1 MFKNSK
7 KFNKRLIQ
15 IGLISASV
23 LLLAACGGEKG
34 NSTDAD
40 NGKDN
45 VTISDDKT
53 VAAMK
58 DFKVGEQFKAE
69 EPITVSLMFSDHP
82 NYPYQKDWM
91 FLTKLKELTNVD
103 LDMTIIPSSDYEQK
117 RSLMI
122 SAGESPT
129 VIAKAYPGTE
139 NAFVSSGTL
148 LPVSDYIE
156 YMPNFNEKIER
167 WEFEE
172 TLDTTRQADGKYYN
186 LPGLH
191 EKQWQDYT
199 LAYRKDILDE
209 NGWELPTTWDELRTL
224 LENMKEKYPDK
235 TPYSD
240 RWQGNA
246 TLNFAAPA
254 FGTKGGWGYSGTTF
268 DKDEDKFVYTG
279 TTDEYKEMVTYFSG
293 LVADGLMDKESF
305 TQDDDQA
312 IQKFVN
318 GDSFVIAT
326 NGQELIGMEN
336 TMDKNI
342 GEGNYEV
349 VKGLTP
355 AGPAGALI
363 GGNRLEN
370 GLMISSSITKSENFE
385 ATLQFIDWLFYS
397 DEGQVYSKWGIE
409 GETYNLVDDKYTLA
423 EDIDFKGLNPKG
435 TKDLQKDFGFSGG
448 NFSYGGTTDLLYST
462 MNEKEVNW
470 LKDEGDSRELVEA
483 EPAAPLSE
491 DDQEQ
496 ATLISTPIKDFV
508 DQSTLQFIV
517 GQRSLD
523 EWNQYV
529 EEVKGKNSDQ
539 YLDMVNKA
547 YEDFKKLDIE

>member
-1 MFKNSK
+1 MAVLFLVGCGGGNDKDGNGSKNSSGSEATK
-7 KFNKRLIQ
+7 IEE
-15 IGLISASV
+15 S
-23 LLLAACGGEKG
+23 
-34 NSTDAD
+34 
-40 NGKDN
+40 
-45 VTISDDKT
+45 KT

-58 DFKVGEQFKAE
+58 DFKAGDQFKAT
-69 EPITVSLMFSDHP
+69 EPITISMMFSDHP
-82 NYPYQKDWM
+82 NYPYKKDWM

-122 SAGESPT
+122 SAGESP
-129 VIAKAYPGTE
+129 IIIPKSYPGTE
-139 NAFVSSGTL
+139 GAFVSSGTL
-148 LPVSDYIE
+148 LPISDYID
-156 YMPNFNEKIER
+156 YMPNFEEKVDR
-167 WEFEE
+167 WDFEK
-172 TLDTTRQADGKYYN
+172 TLDTTRQSDGKYYN

-199 LAYRKDILDE
+199 LVYRKDILDD
-209 NGWELPTTWDELRTL
+209 NGWNLPTSWDELQTL

-246 TLNFAAPA
+246 TLNFAGPA

-268 DKDEDKFVYTG
+268 DKENDQFVYTG
-279 TTDEYKEMVTYFSG
+279 TTDEYKQMLEYFHG
-293 LVADGLMDKESF
+293 LVDEGLMDKESF

-312 IQKFVN
+312 IQKFVR
-318 GDSFVIAT
+318 GDSFVIAS

-336 TMDKNI
+336 TMNKTL
-342 GEGNYEV
+342 GEGNYEI

-355 AGPAGALI
+355 SGPAGGLI

-370 GLMISSSITKSENFE
+370 GLMISSNITDNDNFE
-385 ATLQFIDWLFYS
+385 AILQFIDWLFYS

-409 GETYNLVDDKYTLA
+409 GETYNIVDGKYTLA
-423 EDIDFKGLNPKG
+423 DDINFKGLNPKG
-435 TKDLQKDFGFSGG
+435 TKDLQKDFGYSGG
-448 NFSYGGTTDLLYST
+448 NFSYGGTTELLYST

-470 LKDEGDSRELVEA
+470 LKEEEKNRELVEA
-483 EPAAPLSE
+483 DPAAPLSE

-523 EWNQYV
+523 EWDEYV
-529 EEVKGKNSDQ
+529 EEVKGKNSEQ
-539 YLDMVNKA
+539 YMEMVNNA
-547 YEDFKKLDIE
+547 YKEFKKLDIE